1 MRDNFHSRKN
11 IKMASKLSLIDL
23 PSEVIA
29 SILLF
34 LDTRDVVAISCTCAH
49 LRYVA
54 SETFLWKRVKVS
66 YLKPSDLDV
75 VGLLVKKRG
84 QSIQYLHIH
93 GSVPLGKALAVVGCC
108 RALERLS
115 LFLIKASITTL
126 QIDTLLSNIATIRS
140 LSLLISASQLASVLS
155 RKSSMN
161 ILHHL
166 ALYVQTP
173 TRVEPLHYL
182 DAWAKNS
189 YRPQHFE
196 LHLNYQLPGTLSSLY
211 TMWYTHVQPNLPTPS
226 CQKVSTFTLCL
237 QCVCTGYK
245 GTCKPD
251 FQIVVGGKDCPSVYS
266 LYALNQ
272 ELLGIEVG
280 GCIPIVSHNGRSL
293 ASFIPSVNLP
303 SLVFSDLSK
312 ITHLNLSHLTSM
324 IPQHVSYIAQSCH
337 QLVALCMNG
346 CSNAFHHLSGF
357 EMLIGGCH
365 RLKYLGISGIS
376 NSKVDCV
383 NFWRILS
390 LSRIRLLTVSNCFFN
405 ITSPTKSPRKTSEQ
419 DQLAMHFRKLMTLNY
434 LELVC
439 CNSLQNKPS
448 CVSCSSI
455 SDSQLELIHSFSNLV
470 HMSLRTTTTR
480 GFPKAMKH
488 IFTDCQLIKNLRFE
502 YRSLYSCLG
511 FGSITL
517 PCPSQETMY
526 YKGLTQLCLVSASY
540 CIPDALCD
548 LLGQL
553 GKLTHLYIF
562 VDHISIKAIEV
573 LLRGNSKLTS
583 VVILMRKSHGKSFK
597 DFVKRLM
604 SALNTCYAV
613 LAGQCVIEDNCSRKN
628 DRDIQSDL
636 SVVDLMSDL
645 GPLWLS
651 V

>member
-1 MRDNFHSRKN
+1 
-11 IKMASKLSLIDL
+11 MASRLSLIDL

-29 SILLF
+29 SIFHF
-34 LDTRDVVAISCTCAH
+34 LETRDVVAISCTCVH
-49 LRYVA
+49 LRCVA

-66 YLKPSDLDV
+66 YLKPRDLDV

-84 QSIQYLHIH
+84 QSIQNLHMH
-93 GSVPLGKALAVVGCC
+93 GSVPLGKALAVVGSC

-126 QIDTLLSNIATIRS
+126 QIKALLSNITTIRS
-140 LSLLISASQLASVLS
+140 LSLLISASQLDSVLNHKS
-155 RKSSMN
+155 SSMN

-173 TRVEPLHYL
+173 IRMEPLLYL
-182 DAWAKNS
+182 DAWAKNRC
-189 YRPQHFE
+189 RPQHFE
-196 LHLNYQLPGTLSSLY
+196 LHLNYQLPVTLSSLY
-211 TMWYTHVQPNLPTPS
+211 TMWHTRIQPHLPTPS
-226 CQKVSTFTLCL
+226 CQEVSTFTLCL
-237 QCVCTGYK
+237 HCACTRYK

-251 FQIVVGGKDCPSVYS
+251 FQIVVGDRDCPSVYS
-266 LYALNQ
+266 LHVLNQ
-272 ELLGIEVG
+272 ELLGTEVG
-280 GCIPIVSHNGRSL
+280 GCIPIVTYNGKSL

-303 SLVFSDLSK
+303 SSVLSDLSK

-357 EMLIGGCH
+357 EMLIEGCH

-376 NSKVDCV
+376 NSKVDCS

-390 LSRIRLLTVSNCFFN
+390 LSQIRLLTVSNCFFN
-405 ITSPTKSPRKTSEQ
+405 TTSPTKSPRKTSEQ
-419 DQLAMHFRKLMTLNY
+419 DQLAMYFRKLTTLDH

-439 CNSLQNKPS
+439 CNSLQDKPS

-455 SDSQLELIHSFSNLV
+455 SDSQLEFIHLFSNLV
-470 HMSLRTTTTR
+470 HLSMRTTTSR

-488 IFTDCQLIKNLRFE
+488 IFTDCQLIKKFRFE

-517 PCPSQETMY
+517 PCPNQEMMY
-526 YKGLTQLCLVSASY
+526 FKDLTQLCLVSASY

-553 GKLTHLYIF
+553 GKLTHLYLF
-562 VDHISIKAIEV
+562 VDHISMKAIEV

-583 VVILMRKSHGKSFK
+583 VVILMQKSHGKSFK
-597 DFVKRLM
+597 DFVKRLI
-604 SALNTCYAV
+604 SASNTCYAV
-613 LAGQCVIEDNCSRKN
+613 LAGQCVIQDNCSRKN

-636 SVVDLMSDL
+636 SVVDLMSNL
-645 GPLWLS
+645 GPLWLP